1 MPRPRV
7 MLIGL
12 GGTIAMSADAGAV
25 VPALGAAQLVAA
37 VPGLAGAGVDVE
49 VLDFRQT
56 ASASLSFDDLLGLA
70 AVLDA
75 LDGVDGIVVTQGTD
89 SMEETAYLLDLAYRG
104 DTPVVMTGAMRA
116 ASAAG
121 ADGPANLLAAVRVA
135 VSPQA
140 RGRGVLV
147 VMADEI
153 HAAVRVR
160 KTHTTGVAAFRSPGG
175 GVLGQV
181 TEGRVRFVNAAA
193 RGPGVPLPALDPRR
207 PRVRVALLTMALG
220 DDGTL
225 AETLLRDDA
234 WHGAV
239 IAGFGGGHV
248 PAGVVPVLRRLAARM
263 PVVLASR
270 TGEGDVLTS
279 SYGYPGGEVDLLGA
293 GLIPAGP
300 LDPLKARV
308 LLHLLLSAGVPA
320 THLPS
325 AFTATADPSTAAS
338 PPLRVDLGRLPANR
352 SPIT

>member
-1 MPRPRV
+1 

-12 GGTIAMSADAGAV
+12 GGTIAMASSAGAV
-25 VPALGAAQLVAA
+25 VPALGAAQLLAA
-37 VPGLAGAGVDVE
+37 VPGLAGVGVDVE

-56 ASASLSFDDLLGLA
+56 SSASLSFDDLLGLA

-75 LDGVDGIVVTQGTD
+75 LDGVDGIVITQGTD
-89 SMEETAYLLDLAYRG
+89 SMEETGYLLDLVYRG

-116 ASAAG
+116 ASLAG
-121 ADGPANLLAAVRVA
+121 ADGPANLLAAVRTA
-135 VSPQA
+135 ISPEA

-153 HAAVRVR
+153 HAASRVR
-160 KTHTTGVAAFRSPGG
+160 KTHTTSVAAFRSPDGG
-175 GVLGQV
+175 ALGEI
-181 TEGRVRFVNAAA
+181 TEGRVRFAGAMTA
-193 RGPGVPLPALDPRR
+193 RRTVATPALDPRR

-225 AETLLRDDA
+225 VEALLRDDA

-248 PAGVVPVLRRLAARM
+248 PAGVVPALRRLATRM

-270 TGEGDVLTS
+270 TGAGPVLTS
-279 SYGYPGGEVDLLGA
+279 SYGYPGGEVELLAA
-293 GLIPAGP
+293 GLIPAGM

-308 LLHLLLSAGVPA
+308 LLHVLLAAGVPGA
-320 THLPS
+320 EIAP
-325 AFTATADPSTAAS
+325 AFADAV
-338 PPLRVDLGRLPANR
+338 R
-352 SPIT
+352 

>member
-1 MPRPRV
+1 

-12 GGTIAMSADAGAV
+12 GGTIAMASSAGAV
-25 VPALGAAQLVAA
+25 VPSLGTAQLLTA
-37 VPGLAGAGVDVE
+37 VPGLAATQADVE

-56 ASASLSFDDLLGLA
+56 ASASLGFDDLLGLA
-70 AVLDA
+70 AVLGA

-89 SMEETAYLLDLAYRG
+89 SMEETAYLLDLVYRG

-116 ASAAG
+116 ASLAG
-121 ADGPANLLAAVRVA
+121 ADGPANLLAAVRTA
-135 VSPQA
+135 IAPDA

-153 HAAVRVR
+153 HAASRVR
-160 KTHTTGVAAFRSPGG
+160 KTHTTGVAAFRSPDGG
-175 GVLGQV
+175 PVGQIA
-181 TEGRVRFVNAAA
+181 EGRVRFASTPLTRPFV
-193 RGPGVPLPALDPRR
+193 VLPALDPRR

-225 AETLLRDDA
+225 IESLLRDDA

-270 TGEGDVLTS
+270 TGAGPVLTS
-279 SYGYPGGEVDLLGA
+279 SYGYPGGEVELLAA
-293 GLIPAGP
+293 GLIPAGL

-308 LLHLLLSAGVPA
+308 LLHLLLSAGLSA
-320 THLPS
+320 AEIPS
-325 AFTATADPSTAAS
+325 AFTDATP
-338 PPLRVDLGRLPANR
+338 
-352 SPIT
+352 